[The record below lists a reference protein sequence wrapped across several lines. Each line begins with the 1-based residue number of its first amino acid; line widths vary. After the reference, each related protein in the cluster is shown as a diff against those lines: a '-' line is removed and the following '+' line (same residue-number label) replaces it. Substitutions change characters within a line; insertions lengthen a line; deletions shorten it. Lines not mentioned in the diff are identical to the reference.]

1 MLMKQDVDNVITHFT
16 GKQLYIM
23 FGATVVAPC

>member
-1 MLMKQDVDNVITHFT
+1 MPMKQDEDNVLTHST